1 MYWTDILTAL
11 ALVLVI
17 EGMLPFISP
26 EKYRDWVLQVIKLP
40 DAQLRNAGLIA
51 MIAGLLLLFLVRS

>member
-11 ALVLVI
+11 ALVFVI

-26 EKYRDWVLQVIKLP
+26 AKYRQMVSEITRLSDSHI
-40 DAQLRNAGLIA
+40 RNIGLVV
-51 MIAGLLLLFLVRS
+51 MVAGLLLLFLVRG